1 MYAIPIGN
9 IVNMF
14 VCKKIPFLHYDI
26 LSFKNI
32 CVNLENVN
40 ILFDFYFWIVIIIYL
55 LGTGAQ
61 PTIVE

>member
-1 MYAIPIGN
+1 MYQLEILLIGLY
-9 IVNMF
+9 V
-14 VCKKIPFLHYDI
+14 KKSLSFDI

-32 CVNLENVN
+32 FVHLENV
-40 ILFDFYFWIVIIIYL
+40 IVLFDFYFWIVIIIYL

>member
-1 MYAIPIGN
+1 MSPIELSWTA
-9 IVNMF
+9 
-14 VCKKIPFLHYDI
+14 KKIPFLHFDI

-32 CVNLENVN
+32 FVHLENV
-40 ILFDFYFWIVIIIYL
+40 IVLFDFYFWIVIIIYL